1 VPPTKSGLID
11 KINAAWENLETC
23 LAGFTE
29 QQMTELCDDQ
39 GWNVSDHITH
49 LAAWEE
55 MIVRLL
61 QGKPRFQFLGVDSS
75 QLSKIPIDELNA
87 AIRDHRKNL
96 SGSAAIEACRR
107 SHHNLIASLQTL
119 TDADLSQPAGKVF
132 TQIPPDDER
141 RVVDIIQDNADRHI
155 AEHLP
160 WIQAIVRASGS

>member
-1 VPPTKSGLID
+1 MPPTKSELIH
-11 KINAAWENLETC
+11 KINAAWENLESY
-23 LAGFTE
+23 LASLTE
-29 QQMTELCDDQ
+29 QQMTDLRDDQ

-75 QLSKIPIDELNA
+75 ELSRKPIDELNA
-87 AIRDHRKNL
+87 VIHDHWKVI
-96 SGSAAIEACRR
+96 SGTAAIEAYRR
-107 SHHNLIASLQTL
+107 SHQNLIASLQTL
-119 TDADLSQPAGKVF
+119 ADADLSQPAGKIF

-141 RVVDIIQDNADRHI
+141 RVVDIIRDNADRHI

-160 WIQAIVRASGS
+160 WIQAIVSGSP

>member
-1 VPPTKSGLID
+1 MPPTKSELIR
-11 KINAAWENLETC
+11 KIGIAWENFQTY
-23 LAGFTE
+23 LAGLTE
-29 QQMTELCDDQ
+29 QQMTDLCDDQ

-55 MIVRLL
+55 MIVMLL

-75 QLSKIPIDELNA
+75 QLSIQPIDEINA
-87 AIRDHRKNL
+87 IIRDRRRNL
-96 SGSAAIEACRR
+96 SATAAIEGYRR
-107 SHHNLIASLQTL
+107 SHHKLVASLQTL

-132 TQIPPDDER
+132 AQIPPDDER

-160 WIQAIVRASGS
+160 WIQAIVRASG